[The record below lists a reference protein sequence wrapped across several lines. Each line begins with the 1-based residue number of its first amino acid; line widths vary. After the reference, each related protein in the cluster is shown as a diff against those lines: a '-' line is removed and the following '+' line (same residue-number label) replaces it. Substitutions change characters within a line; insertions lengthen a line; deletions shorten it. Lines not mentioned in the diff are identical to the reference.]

1 MRAVGFGLLCL
12 LGSCAGDGVVDKEAA
27 EAARAKLSPQ
37 TLAGVM
43 RSSPLPTAPLDP
55 SNQVAGDPRAIEF
68 GRALFYDERFSSN
81 GAISCA
87 TCHDPLLDWTDGKE
101 TAVGLSS
108 FGTHTPSLW
117 NVAFNRWYF
126 WDGRA
131 DSLWAQAIQPWEHP
145 DEMGGD
151 RVSFTRSIQGDEE
164 LSSSYESLFG
174 ELPDTSLWPSS
185 AKPMGDGS
193 REPMQLAWESMSE
206 ESRRDATR
214 VLVNM
219 TKAVAAFEREI
230 VSGEAP
236 FDRYVRGL
244 KTGDAADL
252 SALNEEQLLGMELF
266 FNEARCH
273 LCHHGPLF
281 SDLEFHDVRLPYAV
295 DEAGE
300 ELREFGRWEG
310 IKLVRKDPFNGLGE
324 FSDIA
329 ALAPGELTPDTG
341 SARGHLEFLLRTPH
355 TKGEFKTAGLRNVER
370 TAPYTHRGIYRDL
383 EEVIEHYSSLHDA
396 PLKQHS
402 DSEEI
407 LIALQLSEVE
417 KSALISFLSSLTGDL
432 PSPKLL
438 QPPTK

>member
-1 MRAVGFGLLCL
+1 
-12 LGSCAGDGVVDKEAA
+12 
-27 EAARAKLSPQ
+27 
-37 TLAGVM
+37 
-43 RSSPLPTAPLDP
+43 
-55 SNQVAGDPRAIEF
+55 
-68 GRALFYDERFSSN
+68 
-81 GAISCA
+81 
-87 TCHDPLLDWTDGKE
+87 
-101 TAVGLSS
+101 
-108 FGTHTPSLW
+108 
-117 NVAFNRWYF
+117 
-126 WDGRA
+126 
-131 DSLWAQAIQPWEHP
+131 
-145 DEMGGD
+145 MGGD
-151 RVSFTRSIQGDEE
+151 RVSFTRTIQRDEE

-185 AKPMGDGS
+185 AKPLGEDS
-193 REPMQLAWESMSE
+193 QDPMQLAWESMNE
-206 ESRRDATR
+206 EAQRDSTQ

-219 TKAVAAFEREI
+219 AKAVAAFEREI

-244 KTGDAADL
+244 KTGDPADL
-252 SALNEEQLLGMELF
+252 SALDEEQLFGMELF

-295 DEAGE
+295 DGAGE
-300 ELREFGRWEG
+300 ALREFGRWEG
-310 IKLVRKDPFNGLGE
+310 IELVLKDPFNGLGE
-324 FSDIA
+324 YSDVSP
-329 ALAPGELTPDTG
+329 LAPNELAPNSG

-383 EEVIEHYSSLHDA
+383 NEVIEHYSTLHDA

-407 LIALQLSEVE
+407 LIALQLSEDE
-417 KSALISFLSSLTGDL
+417 KRALVSFLGSLTGEI
-432 PSPKLL
+432 SNPKLL

>member
-1 MRAVGFGLLCL
+1 MRSIGLGLPLLLVGC
-12 LGSCAGDGVVDKEAA
+12 SGDGVIDEEAA

-37 TLAGVM
+37 PLAGVL
-43 RSSPLPTAPLDP
+43 RSSPLPTAPIDP
-55 SNQVAGDPRAIEF
+55 SNQVAGEPRAVEL
-68 GRALFYDERFSSN
+68 GRALFYDERLSSN

-108 FGTHTPSLW
+108 FGIHTPSLW

-151 RVSFTRSIQGDEE
+151 RVSFTRIIQSDEE

-174 ELPDTSLWPSS
+174 ELPDTSRWPST
-185 AKPMGDGS
+185 AKPVGEDS
-193 REPMQLAWESMSE
+193 QDPMQLAWDSMDE
-206 ESRRDATR
+206 EARQDATQ

-219 TKAVAAFEREI
+219 AKAVAAFEREI

-244 KTGDAADL
+244 KTGDPADL
-252 SALNEEQLLGMELF
+252 SALDEEQLFGMELF

-295 DEAGE
+295 DEAGG

-310 IKLVRKDPFNGLGE
+310 IKLVLKDPFNGLGE
-324 FSDIA
+324 HSDA
-329 ALAPGELTPDTG
+329 SPLAPNELAPNSG

-370 TAPYTHRGIYRDL
+370 TAPYTHRGVYKNLDD
-383 EEVIEHYSSLHDA
+383 VIEHYSSLHDA

-402 DSEEI
+402 DTEEI
-407 LIALQLSEVE
+407 LIALQLSESE
-417 KSALISFLSSLTGDL
+417 KRALVSFLGSLTGEL
-432 PSPKLL
+432 STPKLL

>member
-1 MRAVGFGLLCL
+1 MRSIGLGLSLLLVGC
-12 LGSCAGDGVVDKEAA
+12 SGDGVIDREAA
-27 EAARAKLSPQ
+27 QAARAKLSPQ
-37 TLAGVM
+37 TLAGVL
-43 RSSPLPTAPLDP
+43 RSSPLPAAPIDP
-55 SNQVAGDPRAIEF
+55 SNQVAGDPRAVEL
-68 GRALFYDERFSSN
+68 GRALFYDERLSSN
-81 GAISCA
+81 GTISCA
-87 TCHDPLLDWTDGKE
+87 TCHDPQLDWADGDE

-131 DSLWAQAIQPWEHP
+131 DSLWAQAVQPWEHP

-151 RVSFTRSIQGDEE
+151 RVSFTRIICGDEE

-174 ELPDTSLWPSS
+174 ALPDPSSWPSS
-185 AKPMGDGS
+185 ARPTADEAQAS
-193 REPMQLAWESMSE
+193 LQHAWESMNE
-206 ESRRDATR
+206 EAQREATQ

-219 TKAVAAFEREI
+219 AKAVAAFEREL

-244 KTGDAADL
+244 TTGDTADL
-252 SALNEEQLLGMELF
+252 SSLDEEQLLGMELF

-300 ELREFGRWEG
+300 ALREFGRWEG
-310 IKLVRKDPFNGLGE
+310 IELVLKDPFNGLGE
-324 FSDIA
+324 HSDIPS
-329 ALAPGELTPDTG
+329 LEPGELAPDSG

-370 TAPYTHRGIYRDL
+370 TAPYTHRGIYKDL

-396 PLKQHS
+396 PVKQHT
-402 DSEEI
+402 DTEEI
-407 LIALQLSEVE
+407 LISLGLSQGE
-417 KSALISFLSSLTGDL
+417 KQALIAFLRSLTGD
-432 PSPKLL
+432 PPGPELL
-438 QPPTK
+438 QPPMR

>member
-1 MRAVGFGLLCL
+1 MRTIGLGLPL
-12 LGSCAGDGVVDKEAA
+12 LLAGCSGDGVIDKEAA

-37 TLAGVM
+37 TLAGVL
-43 RSSPLPTAPLDP
+43 RSSPLPTAPIDP
-55 SNQVAGDPRAIEF
+55 SNQVADDPRAVEL
-68 GRALFYDERFSSN
+68 GRALFYDERLSSN

-87 TCHDPLLDWTDGKE
+87 TCHDPLLDWTDDKE

-151 RVSFTRSIQGDEE
+151 RVSFTRTIQRDEE

-185 AKPMGDGS
+185 AKPLGEDS
-193 REPMQLAWESMSE
+193 QDPMQLAWESMNE
-206 ESRRDATR
+206 EAQRDSTQ

-219 TKAVAAFEREI
+219 AKAVAAFEREI

-244 KTGDAADL
+244 KTGDPADL
-252 SALNEEQLLGMELF
+252 SALDEEQLFGMELF

-295 DEAGE
+295 DGAGE
-300 ELREFGRWEG
+300 ALREFGRWEG
-310 IKLVRKDPFNGLGE
+310 IELVLKDPFNGLGE
-324 FSDIA
+324 YSDVSP
-329 ALAPGELTPDTG
+329 LAPNELAPNSG

-383 EEVIEHYSSLHDA
+383 NEVIEHYSTLHDA

-407 LIALQLSEVE
+407 LIALQLSEDE
-417 KSALISFLSSLTGDL
+417 KRALVSFLGSLTGEI
-432 PSPKLL
+432 SNPKLL